1 MTDLLWR
8 HARGTMDCA
17 RGRLVGIVN
26 ANPDSFSDN
35 GVSAGYEGAVA
46 HGHRVAAAGAD
57 VVEVGGESLRFS
69 PHTPVEVEIARV
81 VPVIE
86 RLSAELD
93 VPVAVDTFKAAVAAA
108 AIAAGAAI
116 VNDPTGLRDPAMMEV
131 VAASDAGVVM
141 THFFGPPKVRPAS
154 FPEGDVV
161 ERITRWLDAQ
171 MDLAETAGIAP
182 ERLVLDPGLGLG
194 ISPPQDLDL
203 LRRIG
208 QVVGLGR
215 PVLVPIS
222 NKKVLGTLTGAVASE
237 RLAETTAGMTWCRAQ
252 GARLFRVHDV
262 AFLRA
267 ALTVADALAGG
278 EVARWHEVVK

>member
-1 MTDLLWR
+1 
-8 HARGTMDCA
+8 MDCS

-26 ANPDSFSDN
+26 ANPDSFSDG
-35 GVSAGYEGAVA
+35 GVSAGTERAVA
-46 HGHRVAAAGAD
+46 HGRSLAAAGAD

-69 PHTPVEVEIARV
+69 EHTPVDVEIARV

-86 RLSAELD
+86 ALSAELD
-93 VPVAVDTFKAAVAAA
+93 VPVAVDTFKAPVAAA

-116 VNDPTGLRDPAMMEV
+116 VNDPTGLRDPAMLDA

-154 FPEGDVV
+154 FPQGDVV
-161 ERITRWLDAQ
+161 AAITGWLERQVQVA
-171 MDLAETAGIAP
+171 AGAGIAA

-194 ISPPQDLDL
+194 TDPRQDLDM
-203 LRRIG
+203 LRRLDE
-208 QVVGLGR
+208 VVALGR

-222 NKKVLGTLTGAVASE
+222 NKKVLGALTGAAAPD
-237 RLAETTAGMTWCRAQ
+237 RLAETTAAMAWCAAR

-262 AFLRA
+262 AFLRG
-267 ALTVADALAGG
+267 ALTVATALATGDV
-278 EVARWHEVVK
+278 EHWHEVVK